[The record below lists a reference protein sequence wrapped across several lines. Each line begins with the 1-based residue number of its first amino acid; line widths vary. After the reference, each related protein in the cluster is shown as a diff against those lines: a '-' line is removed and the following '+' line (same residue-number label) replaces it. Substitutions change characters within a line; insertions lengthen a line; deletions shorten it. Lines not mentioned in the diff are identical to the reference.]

1 MNNKFK
7 ALIAGAALITLAG
20 ASATASASDRIGFSI
35 TIGSPGYSYAPP
47 PAYVYAPPPVYYAP
61 RVVYAQPRVVYAP
74 PRVVYAPQRVYYS
87 APQWRGRDDRQ
98 WNRRDD
104 RRDRNDYRG
113 HR

>member
-1 MNNKFK
+1 MNNKLK

-20 ASATASASDRIGFSI
+20 TSATASASDRIGFSI
-35 TIGSPGYSYAPP
+35 TIGSPGYAPP
-47 PAYVYAPPPVYYAP
+47 PSYVYSPPPVYHAP

-98 WNRRDD
+98 WNKHYD
-104 RRDRNDYRG
+104 RRDRNDHRG
-113 HR
+113 RR